1 MDIDTWGLAMGN
13 QIQRAGD
20 SAVSYLLMNE
30 RQKLAEMQ
38 EGRAQRELSL
48 RERAYERDDEM
59 HKSQSALLSLQAQKT
74 TRSLRNREELAPYLV
89 DFNNQMEVAN
99 AQYHKTYDPSVYEAV
114 KIPDAV
120 LGSNDPELIAG
131 LQAQKRQAYTS
142 ATEDSLNVT
151 EEGAMTS
158 LARGI
163 NELVKE
169 DPANGLV
176 ASNKFKTVLAKRA
189 ERQKTV
195 GVSFLDDEDLQ
206 VISGLNEMVAQ
217 SRSRKSQEALASKIV
232 PAQYSAAER
241 AAYSENAATKLQV
254 DSSNT
259 AADAAINDQNT
270 VMKILLQNKADLTK
284 QMNSMSSESKRAAFR
299 PQIEDLNKQIAESRE
314 ILDKAVQVKQANL
327 QGGAQAYATIAQ
339 KTQQNIQGLSGG
351 YFANLPKVEAPK
363 NVSAKKYSKK
373 QEENLK
379 AEIASGKYTKQDAL
393 VRMKKYGVVPS
404 KDFADFLSQ

>member
-1 MDIDTWGLAMGN
+1 MGWEN
-13 QIQRAGD
+13 YGAQVGNSIASG
-20 SAVSYLLMNE
+20 AEAVVSYRLMGE
-30 RQKLAEMQ
+30 RRNLAELQ

-59 HKSQSALLSLQAQKT
+59 HKSQSALLSLQAEKT
-74 TRSLRNREELAPYLV
+74 TRSLRKREELAPYLV

-120 LGSNDPELIAG
+120 LSSNDPELIAG

-163 NELVKE
+163 NKLVKD
-169 DPANGLV
+169 DPANGLI

-206 VISGLNEMVAQ
+206 VISGLNEMVSQ
-217 SRSRKSQEALASKIV
+217 NNSKKSQEALASKII
-232 PAQYSAAER
+232 PAQYSAAEH

-259 AADAAINDQNT
+259 AADAAINEQNT

-327 QGGAQAYATIAQ
+327 QGGAQAYATIAG
-339 KTQQNIQGLSGG
+339 KTQQNIQGLSGS